1 MAFAQGVQ
9 NFITEAENIYDRAL
23 KRQQENLTNLITNV
37 SNLNALSVQ
46 NMALRNQ
53 KIQQFQT
60 ESMNMNREQV
70 AELAQEL

>member
-53 KIQQFQT
+53 KIHQFQT

>member
-53 KIQQFQT
+53 KIQQFQN

>member
-53 KIQQFQT
+53 KIQQFQA
-60 ESMNMNREQV
+60 ESMTMNREHV

>member
-53 KIQQFQT
+53 KIQQFQA
-60 ESMNMNREQV
+60 ESMTMNREQV

>member
-9 NFITEAENIYDRAL
+9 NFISEAENIYDRAL